1 MGISDRIESFIIEL
15 MKDEAEYAEFGRN
28 ELAEIFGCVPS
39 QINYVISTRFNP
51 EKGYTVESQRGGGGY
66 IKIKRIT
73 HEKATDAIALIGKSC
88 NFREA
93 KAVIK
98 YLYEHG
104 DISPEVAKVL
114 TAAVSDNAIMIPNP
128 ARDAVR
134 ANILKNVLCEL

>member
-1 MGISDRIESFIIEL
+1 MGISDRIEAFIIEL

-73 HEKATDAIALIGKSC
+73 HEKAGDAIALIGKSC

-93 KAVIK
+93 KSVIK
-98 YLYEHG
+98 YLYEKG
-104 DISPEVAKVL
+104 DMSYETAKVL
-114 TAAVSDNAIMIPNP
+114 MAAVSDNAITIPNP
-128 ARDAVR
+128 HRDLVR
-134 ANILKNVLCEL
+134 ASILKNAICEL